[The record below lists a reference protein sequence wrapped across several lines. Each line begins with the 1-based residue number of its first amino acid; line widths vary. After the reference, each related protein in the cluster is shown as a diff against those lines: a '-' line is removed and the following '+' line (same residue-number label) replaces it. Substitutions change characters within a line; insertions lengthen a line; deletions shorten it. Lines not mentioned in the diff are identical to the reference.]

1 MKAPTADAALPGANA
16 APTPLSAD
24 MVLEVRDLKTYF
36 ELGRRIVRSV
46 DGVSFSVHR
55 GKTVA
60 VVGESGSGKSVTSL
74 SIMRLLAPPGRIVDG
89 EIRYRPSD
97 GRVLDLVRLPE
108 RTMRGIRGRE
118 IAMIFQEPMTSLNPL
133 FTVGDQIVE
142 MIRLHEPVSRA
153 AARARAR
160 AMLDL
165 VEIPAAER
173 RLDDYPHQLS
183 GGMRQR
189 AMIALALACNPKL
202 LIADEPTTA
211 LDVTIQAQILDLLR
225 RLQDEIGM
233 SILFITH
240 NLGVVAEIAHQV
252 VVMYAGRVV
261 EAAPVQRLFDH
272 QKHPYTRGL
281 LACIPNA
288 ARDRTAAGERLRL
301 NPIPGSVPSVS
312 ALPPGCS
319 FAPRCPFRIERCAE
333 NPPLLE
339 AEHAHLSRC
348 WRHEVL

>member
-1 MKAPTADAALPGANA
+1 MIAPTAGAVLPDSDTAALLA
-16 APTPLSAD
+16 AGT
-24 MVLEVRDLKTYF
+24 VLDVRDLKTHF
-36 ELGRRIVRSV
+36 ELGRRVVRSV
-46 DGVSFSVHR
+46 DGVSFRVHR

-74 SIMRLLAPPGRIVDG
+74 SIMRLLAAPGRIVDG
-89 EIRYRPSD
+89 EILYRAGD
-97 GRVLDLVRLPE
+97 GRVLDLARLPE
-108 RTMRGIRGRE
+108 RAMRGIRGRE

-142 MIRLHEPVSRA
+142 MIRLHEPVSRV
-153 AARARAR
+153 AARERAR

-165 VEIPAAER
+165 VEIPAAAR
-173 RLDDYPHQLS
+173 RLDDYPHQMS

-189 AMIALALACNPKL
+189 VMIALALACNPKL

-261 EAAPVQRLFDH
+261 EEAAVRRLFEH

-288 ARDRTAAGERLRL
+288 VRDRTADGERLRL
-301 NPIPGSVPSVS
+301 NPIPGSVPSVH

-319 FAPRCPFRIERCAE
+319 FAPRCSFRIERCAE
-333 NPPLLE
+333 NPPLME